1 MDKQVEHNTK
11 VYAIYSFLIDSNGIQ
26 YIILEKVLLSI
37 DLLKAVQQIN

>member
-11 VYAIYSFLIDSNGIQ
+11 VYAIYSFFIDSNGIQ